1 MAGDLILVVDDE
13 ENIQDIARMYL
24 EQEGFKVEGVCDGI
38 EAVQATYQRN
48 PSLLVLDIM
57 LPRMD
62 GFEVCKTI
70 RAENNQVPIIMLT
83 ARDDDID
90 KILGLEL
97 GADDYLTKQFNPREL
112 VARVKAVL
120 RRQNRGDAV
129 IQGMLRVG
137 DLEIDLDRREVR
149 AGEESVELRTQEFEL
164 LKILA
169 EKPGRVFKREQLLSL
184 AWGFNFYGQT
194 RTVDVHIAQIRR
206 KIQKSHVKIETVTG
220 IGYKLIV

>member
-83 ARDDDID
+83 ARMI
-90 KILGLEL
+90 I
-97 GADDYLTKQFNPREL
+97 
-112 VARVKAVL
+112 
-120 RRQNRGDAV
+120 
-129 IQGMLRVG
+129 
-137 DLEIDLDRREVR
+137 
-149 AGEESVELRTQEFEL
+149 
-164 LKILA
+164 
-169 EKPGRVFKREQLLSL
+169 
-184 AWGFNFYGQT
+184 
-194 RTVDVHIAQIRR
+194 
-206 KIQKSHVKIETVTG
+206 
-220 IGYKLIV
+220 